1 MIKIILLIFLLM
13 FISIST
19 IEGFRNNNMTFK
31 VSRNKYNGMN
41 NNYLLR
47 ENDVSPL
54 PTGFYSS
61 LLNVAGVRDERRY
74 FETPISLTTH
84 SFNGD
89 YFINNKLTDCPDL
102 PGNCDVFNNVNSG
115 RVYKDN
121 KYSLPDPLNTYS
133 KAKQNDKVLY
143 DKKIIRDILSVH
155 ELNEEE
161 IVKRA
166 NDHQ

>member
-54 PTGFYSS
+54 PIGFYSS

-74 FETPISLTTH
+74 LEPPIAVTTH
-84 SFNGD
+84 SFNDD
-89 YFINNKLTDCPDL
+89 YFINNKITDCPDL
-102 PGNCDVFNNVNSG
+102 PGNCDVFNNVTSG

-121 KYSLPDPLNTYS
+121 KDSLVDPLKTYT
-133 KAKQNDKVLY
+133 KAKQNDKILY
-143 DKKIIRDILSVH
+143 DENIIREILSVH

-161 IVKRA
+161 AVKRA
-166 NDHQ
+166 NNHQ